1 MRFPLIRIA
10 LALPIVLAGLAPA
23 LGQDDALIKEEDLYF
38 ALCPKSLNNPFWDE
52 VRFGM
57 EQAAQEL
64 GVRADFV
71 GPTEADAS
79 LQVQRIEALLQT
91 GIDGIGIA
99 PNVPESVVDVI
110 ARARD
115 MGIPVIC
122 FDSDSPE
129 SERLCYVGTF
139 NESAGYEAGKLM
151 KKFMPDG
158 GKILV
163 VSGGAAALNHQ
174 ERVSGFERGIEDGGI
189 EIADIQYCN
198 DDLNRAT
205 QLIEAYTAANPD
217 LDGIFCTASWAV
229 SAANVRR
236 DKELDLVI
244 VGFDTIEAE
253 LQLVKDGLIEGLV
266 GQRPVAMGYESLR
279 TLYRLHKA
287 GEDMEAIADD
297 IDTGSVVITQ
307 ENVEEYAKEKGY
319 TLK

>member
-1 MRFPLIRIA
+1 VVGP
-10 LALPIVLAGLAPA
+10 
-23 LGQDDALIKEEDLYF
+23 EEDLVVAEADPDH
-38 ALCPKSLNNPFWDE
+38 ALGLL
-52 VRFGM
+52 

-79 LQVQRIEALLQT
+79 LQVQKIEALLQT

-151 KKFMPDG
+151 KTFMPEG

-163 VSGGAAALNHQ
+163 VSGGAGALNHQ
-174 ERVSGFERGIEDGGI
+174 ERIAGFERGIEDGDLIKVFNERGHFKSRVNVTEGI
-189 EIADIQYCN
+189 TPGALNLIQGWWPEHFVVYGGQPGSGW
-198 DDLNRAT
+198 DLLHR
-205 QLIEAYTAANPD
+205 L
-217 LDGIFCTASWAV
+217 LGGL
-229 SAANVRR
+229 RR
-236 DKELDLVI
+236 
-244 VGFDTIEAE
+244 
-253 LQLVKDGLIEGLV
+253 QC
-266 GQRPVAMGYESLR
+266 PS
-279 TLYRLHKA
+279 
-287 GEDMEAIADD
+287 
-297 IDTGSVVITQ
+297 
-307 ENVEEYAKEKGY
+307 
-319 TLK
+319 

>member
-1 MRFPLIRIA
+1 MRYFFLRFTF
-10 LALPIVLAGLAPA
+10 VLAIAGWSLCASFAQDEA
-23 LGQDDALIKEEDLYF
+23 LQKEEDLNF
-38 ALCPKSLNNPFWDE
+38 ALCPKALNNPFWDE
-52 VRFGM
+52 VRLGM
-57 EQAAQEL
+57 EQAALEL
-64 GVRADFV
+64 GVKAEFV

-79 LQVQRIEALLQT
+79 LQIQKIEALLQT

-110 ARARD
+110 AKARD

-129 SERLCYVGTF
+129 SGRLCYIGTF

-158 GKILV
+158 GKILI
-163 VSGGAAALNHQ
+163 VSGGAGALNHQ
-174 ERVSGFERGIEDGGI
+174 ERIAGFERGIEDGDI
-189 EIADIQYCN
+189 EVADIQYCN

-205 QLIEAYTAANPD
+205 QLIEAYVSAHPD

-253 LQLVKDGLIEGLV
+253 VQLVKDGLIEGLV
-266 GQRPVAMGYESLR
+266 GQNPVGMGYESLR
-279 TLYRLHKA
+279 TLFRLHQA
-287 GEDMEAIADD
+287 GEDMEDIADD
-297 IDTGSVVITQ
+297 IDTGSVIVTP
-307 ENVEEYAKEKGY
+307 ENVEEFANDKGY
-319 TLK
+319 ALK